1 MTWGWKEF
9 HGCSMDWDIEHSSTR
24 NWELGTSLRIEEISF
39 NLFWGGLKQ
48 VICPICVTEH
58 QGPWFLDIAPKNE
71 YINSKYLATF
81 S

>member
-39 NLFWGGLKQ
+39 SLFWGGL
-48 VICPICVTEH
+48 
-58 QGPWFLDIAPKNE
+58 
-71 YINSKYLATF
+71 SK
-81 S
+81 